1 LPLKIISIK
10 SNLTIIYLNEIK
22 FIQKKKERNMQKI
35 LFLATLLLTFLF
47 TGCGEE
53 SKPLVNS
60 VKEIY
65 KEGEKIELKSV
76 AGAKLTLIRKA
87 KGFVIEGSEDKIVLI
102 DIFGTF
108 CAPCQE
114 EAPSLM
120 DFQLQNSNDVF
131 LLGLNYLEEVSDEYV
146 VENFAAKYN
155 AYYFISNS
163 PQNKKIVDT
172 IVHDI
177 AYKSSVQ
184 VPFKVVL
191 KEGDFQKVTDI
202 YSANPENKF
211 YIGKVPLDV
220 IQKDID
226 AMKAK

>member
-1 LPLKIISIK
+1 MKR
-10 SNLTIIYLNEIK
+10 T
-22 FIQKKKERNMQKI
+22 
-35 LFLATLLLTFLF
+35 LFLLPFLLSFFLL
-47 TGCGEE
+47 GCFQE
-53 SKPLVNS
+53 SKPVVTL
-60 VKEIY
+60 VKETY

-76 AGAKLTLIRKA
+76 AGAKLALLRTA
-87 KGFVIEGSEDKIVLI
+87 KGFVIEGSEDKIILI

-131 LLGLNYLEEVSDEYV
+131 LLGLNHLEEVSDEYV

-155 AYYFISNS
+155 AYYFISNA
-163 PQNKKIVDT
+163 PQNKKIIET
-172 IVHDI
+172 IVQDI
-177 AYKSSVQ
+177 AYKSSLQ

-191 KEGDFQKVTDI
+191 KEGVFQTVSDV
-202 YSANPENKF
+202 YSNNPENKF
-211 YIGKVPLDV
+211 YIGKVPLEV

-226 AMKAK
+226 AMKVR

>member
-1 LPLKIISIK
+1 MK
-10 SNLTIIYLNEIK
+10 
-22 FIQKKKERNMQKI
+22 KI
-35 LFLATLLLTFLF
+35 LFLVSFFLL
-47 TGCGEE
+47 GCSQE
-53 SKPLVNS
+53 SKPVTTL
-60 VKEIY
+60 VKETY

-76 AGAKLTLIRKA
+76 TGAKLTLIRKA
-87 KGFVIEGSEDKIVLI
+87 KGFVIEGSEDKIILI

-120 DFQLQNSNDVF
+120 DFQLQNNDDVF
-131 LLGLNYLEEVSDEYV
+131 LLGLNHLEEVSDEYV

-155 AYYFISNS
+155 AYYFISNA
-163 PQNKKIVDT
+163 PQNKKIIET

-177 AYKSSVQ
+177 AYKSSLQ

-191 KEGDFQKVTDI
+191 KEGTFQTVSDV
-202 YSANPENKF
+202 YSSNPENKF
-211 YIGKVPLDV
+211 YIGKVPLEV

-226 AMKAK
+226 AMKVR

>member
-1 LPLKIISIK
+1 MK
-10 SNLTIIYLNEIK
+10 
-22 FIQKKKERNMQKI
+22 KI
-35 LFLATLLLTFLF
+35 LFLSMCLLSFF
-47 TGCGEE
+47 FVGCTQE
-53 SKPLVNS
+53 SKPVNTGL
-60 VKEIY
+60 KETY

-76 AGAKLTLIRKA
+76 SGAKLTLLRKA
-87 KGFVIEGSEDKIVLI
+87 KGFVIEGSEDKIILI

-120 DFQLQNSNDVF
+120 DFQLQNSDEVF
-131 LLGLNYLEEVSDEYV
+131 LIGLNHLEEVSDEYV

-163 PQNKKIVDT
+163 PFNKKIVET
-172 IVHDI
+172 IVQDI
-177 AYKSSVQ
+177 AYKSTLQ

-191 KEGDFQKVTDI
+191 KEGTFQKVTDI
-202 YSANPENKF
+202 YGGNPENKF
-211 YIGKVPLDV
+211 YIGKVPLDI

>member
-1 LPLKIISIK
+1 MKHFLRLF
-10 SNLTIIYLNEIK
+10 LTILS
-22 FIQKKKERNMQKI
+22 
-35 LFLATLLLTFLF
+35 LTFF
-47 TGCGEE
+47 VGCD
-53 SKPLVNS
+53 SSTPKASPS
-60 VKEIY
+60 VVEPFKDGD
-65 KEGEKIELKSV
+65 KVELKSV
-76 AGAKLTLIRKA
+76 SGAKITLLRKNG
-87 KGFVIEGSEDKIVLI
+87 GFVIEDDEEKILMF

-120 DFQLQNSNDVF
+120 DFQLQNSDEVF
-131 LLGLNYLEEVSDEYV
+131 LIGLNHLEEVSDEYV

-163 PQNKKIVDT
+163 PFNKKIVET
-172 IVHDI
+172 IVQDI
-177 AYKSSVQ
+177 AYKSTLQ

-191 KEGDFQKVTDI
+191 KEGTFQKVTDI
-202 YSANPENKF
+202 YGGNPENKF
-211 YIGKVPLDV
+211 YIGKVPLDI

>member
-1 LPLKIISIK
+1 MRKHMKRTFFLLP
-10 SNLTIIYLNEIK
+10 
-22 FIQKKKERNMQKI
+22 
-35 LFLATLLLTFLF
+35 FLLSFFLL
-47 TGCGEE
+47 GCSQE
-53 SKPLVNS
+53 SKPVTSLV
-60 VKEIY
+60 KDTY
-65 KEGEKIELKSV
+65 KEGEKIELKSI
-76 AGAKLTLIRKA
+76 AGAKLTFLRKS

-114 EAPSLM
+114 EATSLM

-131 LLGLNYLEEVSDEYV
+131 LLGLNHLEEVSDEYV

-226 AMKAK
+226 VMKAK

>member
-1 LPLKIISIK
+1 MKR
-10 SNLTIIYLNEIK
+10 T
-22 FIQKKKERNMQKI
+22 
-35 LFLATLLLTFLF
+35 LFLLPFLLSFFLL
-47 TGCGEE
+47 GCSQE
-53 SKPLVNS
+53 SKPVASL
-60 VKEIY
+60 VKETY

-76 AGAKLTLIRKA
+76 AGAKLTLLRTA
-87 KGFVIEGSEDKIVLI
+87 KGFVIEGSEDKIILI

-131 LLGLNYLEEVSDEYV
+131 LLGLNHLEEVSDEYV

-155 AYYFISNS
+155 AYYFISNA
-163 PQNKKIVDT
+163 PQNKKIIET

-177 AYKSSVQ
+177 AYKSSLQ

-191 KEGDFQKVTDI
+191 KEGVFQTVSDV
-202 YSANPENKF
+202 YSNNPENKF

-226 AMKAK
+226 AMKAR

>member
-1 LPLKIISIK
+1 M
-10 SNLTIIYLNEIK
+10 
-22 FIQKKKERNMQKI
+22 KKT
-35 LFLATLLLTFLF
+35 LFLLPFLLLFFLL
-47 TGCGEE
+47 GCSQE
-53 SKPLVNS
+53 SKPVASL
-60 VKEIY
+60 VKETY
-65 KEGEKIELKSV
+65 KEGEKIELKSI
-76 AGAKLTLIRKA
+76 AGAKLTLLRTA
-87 KGFVIEGSEDKIVLI
+87 KGFVIDGSEDKIVLI

-131 LLGLNYLEEVSDEYV
+131 LLGLNHLEEVSDEYV

-155 AYYFISNS
+155 AYYFISNA

-177 AYKSSVQ
+177 GYKSTLQ

-191 KEGDFQKVTDI
+191 KEGAFQKVTDI

-211 YIGKVPLDV
+211 YIGKVSLDV